1 MFCVRGVSH
10 AHCVF
15 CREMAAAESFGGDCV
30 ISDEKVMNLSNS
42 LSDRVNMDTGYIEE
56 ARLNDRGITE
66 EVIEDIA
73 EAAKIAKDK
82 QETEAVF
89 EAFNRTPGLN
99 ECPIAPDVLVELL
112 PDEDVIVLPK
122 LDHVGGGAFYRF
134 VKRAFDIIS
143 CSCALVILAIPMV
156 VIAAL
161 IKRQDPGPAIY
172 AQTRVGKDGKLFK
185 VYKFRSMYVDA
196 EARGAQWAQGDDPR
210 VTPLGRKLRS
220 SRFDETPQFVNVIK
234 GDIPLR
240 ILKTRRGFSVKM
252 LGAFALPARLAR
264 TRIAAFLQVRGAI
277 YAIVGV
283 PQNLFEYSIAGYGK
297 MRGIFAKRDSR
308 IEFPLLGRFML
319 VPCNGF
325 PI

>member
-1 MFCVRGVSH
+1 
-10 AHCVF
+10 
-15 CREMAAAESFGGDCV
+15 MAAAESFGGDCV

-234 GDIPLR
+234 GDMSLIGPR
-240 ILKTRRGFSVKM
+240 PERPVFHNEFCK
-252 LGAFALPARLAR
+252 
-264 TRIAAFLQVRGAI
+264 
-277 YAIVGV
+277 
-283 PQNLFEYSIAGYGK
+283 
-297 MRGIFAKRDSR
+297 R
-308 IEFPLLGRFML
+308 IEGWDQRLVVRPGITGLAQVMGGYELLPKEKALLDIRYIENRSVATDFSLIWKTLRTMVTGEGAR
-319 VPCNGF
+319 
-325 PI
+325 

>member
-1 MFCVRGVSH
+1 
-10 AHCVF
+10 
-15 CREMAAAESFGGDCV
+15 MAVLCAMISAESPGAPLY
-30 ISDEKVMNLSNS
+30 S
-42 LSDRVNMDTGYIEE
+42 
-56 ARLNDRGITE
+56 
-66 EVIEDIA
+66 
-73 EAAKIAKDK
+73 
-82 QETEAVF
+82 QE
-89 EAFNRTPGLN
+89 
-99 ECPIAPDVLVELL
+99 
-112 PDEDVIVLPK
+112 
-122 LDHVGGGAFYRF
+122 
-134 VKRAFDIIS
+134 
-143 CSCALVILAIPMV
+143 
-156 VIAAL
+156 
-161 IKRQDPGPAIY
+161 
-172 AQTRVGKDGKLFK
+172 RVGQGGRLIRVIK
-185 VYKFRSMYVDA
+185 VRTMVADA
-196 EARGAQWAQGDDPR
+196 DDVTRHLTPEQLEQWEKERKVEGDPR
-210 VTPLGRKLRS
+210 VTRVGRVLRATS
-220 SRFDETPQFVNVIK
+220 LDEVPQFLNVLK